1 MLEKIFSLLW
11 VLVLVVFLVA
21 AIWFSAFLLI
31 FIFGAALIF
40 SAGMYLWAWL
50 VRKQIINPRPGEN
63 PGTPNNTTVIETSY
77 TRITERNDDA

>member
-11 VLVLVVFLVA
+11 FLALVVFLVA

-63 PGTPNNTTVIETSY
+63 PGTPNNTAVIETSY

>member
-11 VLVLVVFLVA
+11 LLVLVVFLVA

-50 VRKQIINPRPGEN
+50 VRKEILNPHPGQSESF
-63 PGTPNNTTVIETSY
+63 TVIETDY
-77 TRITERNDDA
+77 TRITNQKDEPRRH